1 VRLFVRLT
9 VGWVGLAAACADHPA
24 QAPAGAPLPIAT
36 AHDGTP
42 RDFDFELGSW
52 HTHLRRLLH
61 PLTGSTTW
69 VEYDGTSVVRP
80 LWDGR
85 SNIVELDVSGQAGHV
100 VGLSLRLFDPEAR
113 TWSLNFASAAGGG
126 MAVPAVGGFRD
137 GRGEFFDREEYGG
150 RSILVRSVISAI
162 TPASY
167 RFEQSF
173 SADEGKT
180 WETNW
185 VADDTRV
192 PMAMS
197 PDAVCTLLGASDRTE
212 ADRKLDATRHP
223 AELLAFFGVR
233 PGMRVADLGAGFG
246 YTTELLARAVG
257 PTGRVYSQDDPG
269 QFQQFLQKAWA
280 DRLARPADATV
291 LHVPRS
297 FTDPLPP
304 DARGLDLVVDYIFY
318 HDTVWLDADR
328 GKMNRAI
335 FEALRPGGTY
345 VIVDASA
352 REGRGV
358 SDAKTF
364 HRIEQRIVEDEVT
377 KAGFVLAARA
387 DFLRNPGD
395 TRDWDSSQG
404 ERVGTEDRFVL
415 KFLRPQ

>member
-1 VRLFVRLT
+1 MRLFGRLT
-9 VGWVGLAAACADHPA
+9 IVLAGVVAACADHRA
-24 QAPAGAPLPIAT
+24 QAIAYD
-36 AHDGTP
+36 ATP
-42 RDFDFELGSW
+42 HDFDFELGSW

-61 PLTGSTTW
+61 PLTGPTTW

-85 SNIVELDVSGQAGHV
+85 SNVVELDVSGQAGRI
-100 VGLSLRLFDPEAR
+100 VGLSLRLFDPDAR
-113 TWSLNFASAAGGG
+113 TWSLNYASAAGGG

-150 RSILVRSVISAI
+150 RTILVRSVISQI

-185 VADDTRV
+185 IADDTRV
-192 PMAMS
+192 PVAMS

-233 PGMRVADLGAGFG
+233 AGMRVADLGAGFG

-280 DRLARPADATV
+280 DRLARPVDATV
-291 LHVPRS
+291 VHTPRT
-297 FTDPLPP
+297 FTEPLPP
-304 DARGLDLVVDYIFY
+304 DARGLDLVVNYIFY

-335 FEALRPGGTY
+335 FDALRPGGAY

-358 SDAKTF
+358 SDARAL
-364 HRIEQRIVEDEVT
+364 HRIEQRVVEDEVT
-377 KAGFVLAARA
+377 KAGFVLATRA
-387 DFLRNPGD
+387 DFLRNPSD

-404 ERVGTEDRFVL
+404 ERVGTEDRFVV